1 MSGIDTINID
11 FSSQYINWQPDSN
24 LTAEQK
30 EKVKS
35 GDFGTVEGFT
45 TLQNGS
51 LQINTQYGTLIL
63 SGPELDDVKKDLSV
77 GDFITT
83 GNRLD
88 NFSTNDY
95 MTDLYAVLKLLHETN
110 VERRQADREA
120 RHASRDAAMSESL
133 NAAQEIR
140 NGAILGLVMGIAS
153 GAINI
158 GMGLFSAGG
167 ALKSLGQMKTPIQNF
182 KQAQTNLKTSETNVQ
197 LKQQQLELSQARTEV
212 KTKTEV
218 VDTKQAKLNEADG
231 ELKTAQQKLDDKTAE
246 IKAKQKEIDDLVDP
260 LGGKLINESDRPKLE
275 RLQSE
280 MKTLKGE
287 QGELQTKLD
296 AAEKTKIEAKT
307 ELEEAQASLK
317 NSEEN
322 VTKLEAQVKETNSKL
337 KKPEEDPTRDI
348 PEDEAKKNLETAKT
362 DYLKA
367 KEAFDNANTI
377 LGQKFQELSVHGT
390 YYQSIGQIG
399 SGIAQILNAGGQAG
413 EQFYQA
419 ESKEHDA
426 EAQKIQAQG
435 EDITQEMQ
443 NEMETI
449 NDVKEFFKSMLQSN
463 NQAFQAMLQI

>member
-1 MSGIDTINID
+1 MSTIDTINID
-11 FSSQYINWQPDSN
+11 FSSQNINWQPDSN
-24 LTAEQK
+24 LTSEQK
-30 EKVKS
+30 EKIKS
-35 GDFGTVEGFT
+35 GDFGTVESFT
-45 TLQNGS
+45 TLQDGS
-51 LQINTQYGTLIL
+51 LQIKTQYGTLSM

-158 GMGLFSAGG
+158 GMGAFSAVG
-167 ALKSLGQMKTPIQNF
+167 ALKSLGQMKAPIQNF

-197 LKQQQLELSQARTEV
+197 LKQQQLELPQARTEV
-212 KTKTEV
+212 KVKQEV
-218 VDTKQAKLNEADG
+218 VDTKIATLDKANVEV
-231 ELKTAQQKLDDKTAE
+231 KTAQEKLNNNTKAIEDKQTE
-246 IKAKQKEIDDLVDP
+246 IKQLEQATPRDETKIETAKKDLE
-260 LGGKLINESDRPKLE
+260 G
-275 RLQSE
+275 
-280 MKTLKGE
+280 
-287 QGELQTKLD
+287 LQTKQ
-296 AAEKTKIEAKT
+296 T
-307 ELEEAQASLK
+307 ELQKKLDTANIDQTKAQTELDEAQVSLK
-317 NSEEN
+317 TSEEN

-337 KKPEEDPTRDI
+337 KKPEDDPTKEI
-348 PEDEAKKNLETAKT
+348 SVDEAQKNLKTAKT

-367 KEAFDNANTI
+367 KEASDLANSN
-377 LGQKFQELSVHGT
+377 LNNKFQELQVKGT
-390 YYQSIGQIG
+390 FYQSVGQIG
-399 SGIAQILNAGGQAG
+399 SGIANIINAGGQAG
-413 EQFYQA
+413 EQFSQA
-419 ESKEHDA
+419 KSKEHDA
-426 EAQKIQAQG
+426 EAQKIQTQG